1 MSTTDSKGGDAATI
15 GVGNP
20 TSGEAGSTLTHE
32 TMAETG
38 GSGGDAMTHP
48 RKEEESGTRESTSP
62 GERQGEQ
69 AGERQGEQPGE
80 RQGGLQGELQGSDA
94 ARNTPDA
101 EGAGTAATATGR
113 GKQDTRS
120 QQAGINETG
129 LGVPETGGNQSA
141 QDMAPPYSK

>member
-1 MSTTDSKGGDAATI
+1 MHKGGIMSTSDSKGNAPTI

-20 TSGEAGSTLTHE
+20 TSGEAGATLTHE

-38 GSGGDAMTHP
+38 GSGGAPLTQP
-48 RKEEESGTRESTSP
+48 RKEEAAGSRQST
-62 GERQGEQ
+62 G
-69 AGERQGEQPGE
+69 ANE
-80 RQGGLQGELQGSDA
+80 RQGGDA

-101 EGAGTAATATGR
+101 EGAGSAATATGR

-120 QQAGINETG
+120 QQAGINQTG

-141 QDMAPPYSK
+141 QDMAPPYRK

>member
-1 MSTTDSKGGDAATI
+1 MNSQQSKGDAPTL
-15 GVGNP
+15 GVGGP

-38 GSGGDAMTHP
+38 GSGGVPLTKP
-48 RKEEESGTRESTSP
+48 RKEEAAGTSQSG
-62 GERQGEQ
+62 
-69 AGERQGEQPGE
+69 QPGNS
-80 RQGGLQGELQGSDA
+80 QGGDA
-94 ARNTPDA
+94 VRANPDA

-129 LGVPETGGNQSA
+129 LGTPETGGNQTEG
-141 QDMAPPYSK
+141 DLAPPYRK

>member
-1 MSTTDSKGGDAATI
+1 MNTSQSKGGGDATI
-15 GVGNP
+15 GIGGP

-38 GSGGDAMTHP
+38 GSGGTPLTKP
-48 RKEEESGTRESTSP
+48 RKEEAAGS
-62 GERQGEQ
+62 RQS
-69 AGERQGEQPGE
+69 APPGE
-80 RQGGLQGELQGSDA
+80 RQGGDA
-94 ARNTPDA
+94 AKARPDA

-129 LGVPETGGNQSA
+129 LGVPETGGNQSEG
-141 QDMAPPYSK
+141 DLAPPYRK